1 MNYSERRLAT
11 ADPVVATLIRQHAPP
26 FNVALRSCEASMLN
40 ELRITLLFKLPDIHE
55 SICKFQTIIIQF
67 NLSIPENLLKLADN
81 QSKSI
86 NNNRQIF
93 VIGRLLYMFHFRV
106 PNKNSSFMML
116 NNYSNPKYT
125 TPPKMLLKHNKKCYT
140 NTTKSATP
148 TQKYYPNTKKC
159 YLNTNNVNPTHR
171 KMIPQHKNT
180 TATQKILPSTQ
191 ILHQHKKNKQHHTR
205 PNNSFVNHLTTNF
218 TSVYMAPYPS
228 DQITAVVW
236 EGLIWRLWQRPIN
249 RLETEHIR
257 TNTFLVKGEPSNTE
271 PLYDI
276 TMVCE
281 TITCDNHH
289 VFLLSHDCVSN
300 VAASDCVV
308 HTHDVNMRHTIAST
322 CNNDTWHQHALHYR
336 K

>member
-1 MNYSERRLAT
+1 
-11 ADPVVATLIRQHAPP
+11 
-26 FNVALRSCEASMLN
+26 MLN
-40 ELRITLLFKLPDIHE
+40 ELRITLLFKLPYIHE

-180 TATQKILPSTQ
+180 TATQKILPLHTQYYPNTKILPSTQ

-236 EGLIWRLWQRPIN
+236 EGLI
-249 RLETEHIR
+249 
-257 TNTFLVKGEPSNTE
+257 
-271 PLYDI
+271 
-276 TMVCE
+276 
-281 TITCDNHH
+281 
-289 VFLLSHDCVSN
+289 
-300 VAASDCVV
+300 
-308 HTHDVNMRHTIAST
+308 
-322 CNNDTWHQHALHYR
+322 
-336 K
+336 